1 MLNAAKHFIFILFLL
16 VLFLAISLLDVSN
29 HPREVVVAI
38 GLIGIWRYSWGLLHF
53 FRCVWFNQVSFP
65 QTRQQAD
72 KALTSQKLGHAFLLV
87 TSFRIDATTTSK
99 VYCAAFAAAAR
110 APAGGTVVA
119 SLVELG
125 DERLI
130 QGIADTL
137 YGDAKPFRLKFV
149 RIPGTGKRDAIAF
162 GLRAI
167 QEFCPSKIDTV
178 SFIDGDSI
186 VPQNLIEKCA
196 SIFLLDEKIGAL
208 TTDEICTVEGAEIFK
223 NWYSLRFAQR
233 QILMSSH
240 GQAKRVLTLTGRMSM
255 FRAHLVCQKSFI
267 DQIQNDYINHWRLGR
282 IRMLTGDDKS
292 SWFWMLSH
300 GYTTHY
306 VPDVQ
311 VETIE
316 QPPSPNFVKSAS
328 VLMTRWFGNML
339 RTNSRAIALGPRRIG
354 FFTWWS
360 VIDQRLSMWSCLSG
374 VVLTLLG
381 SLFVSPWVVVY
392 YALWILISR
401 YVLVL
406 SLLVVRPSVSLSYVP
421 LLYFNQIF
429 GSLVKVYVMFRLDR
443 QKWTRQKTSLAT
455 TSSTWENL
463 GKLWSSRMMT
473 LVAVLVYVCL
483 LTAITSAS
491 RSAGYQTD
499 KNSVVVFEQKP

>member
-1 MLNAAKHFIFILFLL
+1 MLNMAKHLAF
-16 VLFLAISLLDVSN
+16 VLFLVALILAIPEQSLNS
-29 HPREVVVAI
+29 HPRDALVVVGI
-38 GLIGIWRYSWGLLHF
+38 IGIWRYSWGLLHF
-53 FRCVWFNQVSFP
+53 FRCIWFNHITFP
-65 QTRQQAD
+65 ETRRQAD
-72 KALTSQKLGHAFLLV
+72 LALTNQTLGHAYMLV
-87 TSFRIDATTTSK
+87 TSFRIDASTTSK
-99 VYCAAFAAAAR
+99 VYRAAFAAASM

-137 YGDAKPFRLKFV
+137 YGDDKPFRLKFV
-149 RIPGTGKRDAIAF
+149 RIPGTGKRDALAF
-162 GLRAI
+162 GLKAI
-167 QEFCPSKIDTV
+167 QEYNPTSFDTV

-186 VPQNLIEKCA
+186 VPENLIEKCA
-196 SIFLLDEKIGAL
+196 SIFLLDSKIGAL

-240 GQAKRVLTLTGRMSM
+240 GLAQRVLTLTGRMSM
-255 FRAHLVCQKSFI
+255 FRAHLVCQQGFI
-267 DQIQNDYINHWRLGR
+267 DQIQNDYIQHWRLGR

-292 SWFWMLSH
+292 SWFWMLSN
-300 GYTTHY
+300 GYRTHY

-311 VETIE
+311 IDTIE

-339 RTNSRAIALGPRRIG
+339 RTNSRAIALGPWRIG

-360 VIDQRLSMWSCLSG
+360 VLDQRLSMWSCLSG
-374 VVLTLLG
+374 VVLTVLG
-381 SLFVSPWVVVY
+381 SMFVSPWVIAY

-401 YVLVL
+401 YVLTL
-406 SLLVVRPSVSLSYVP
+406 SLLAVRPTVSVSYVP

-429 GSLVKVYVMFRLDR
+429 GSLVKIYVMFRLDR
-443 QKWTRQKTSLAT
+443 QKWTRQKTSFAT
-455 TSSTWENL
+455 TSSSWDSF

-473 LVAVLVYVCL
+473 LVAVLVYVSIL
-483 LTAITSAS
+483 GALTSVT
-491 RSAGYQTD
+491 RSVNADAGR
-499 KNSVVVFEQKP
+499 KNVVVLEQKP

>member
-1 MLNAAKHFIFILFLL
+1 MLNVAKHIAFVLFVL
-16 VLFLAISLLDVSN
+16 VLVLAIPESALNN
-29 HPREVVVAI
+29 HPRDAVFAV
-38 GLIGIWRYSWGLLHF
+38 GLIGAWRYSWGLLHF
-53 FRCVWFNQVSFP
+53 FRCLWFNHISFP
-65 QTRQQAD
+65 ETRLQAD
-72 KALTSQKLGHAFLLV
+72 KALSTQKLGHAYMLV
-87 TSFRIDATTTSK
+87 TSFRIDASTTSE
-99 VYCAAFAAAAR
+99 VYRAAFAAAAC

-137 YGDAKPFRLKFV
+137 YGQDKPFQLKFV
-149 RIPGTGKRDAIAF
+149 RIPGTGKRDALAF
-162 GLRAI
+162 GLKAI
-167 QEFCPSKIDTV
+167 QEYGPTDIDTV

-186 VPQNLIEKCA
+186 VPENLIEKCA
-196 SIFLLDEKIGAL
+196 SIFLLDDKIGAL

-240 GQAKRVLTLTGRMSM
+240 GLAKRVLTLTGRMSM
-255 FRAHLVCQKSFI
+255 FRAHLVCQQSFI

-300 GYTTHY
+300 GYRTHY

-339 RTNSRAIALGPRRIG
+339 RTNSRAIALGPWRIG

-360 VIDQRLSMWSCLSG
+360 VLDQRLSMWSCLSG
-374 VVLTLLG
+374 VVLTALG
-381 SLFVSPWVVVY
+381 SLFVSPWVIVY
-392 YALWILISR
+392 YVLWILISR
-401 YVLVL
+401 YVLTL
-406 SLLVVRPSVSLSYVP
+406 SLLVVRPSVSISYVP

-429 GSLVKVYVMFRLDR
+429 GSLVKIYVLFRLDR
-443 QKWTRQKTSLAT
+443 QKWTRQKTSFVT
-455 TSSTWENL
+455 TGSTWDSF

-473 LVAVLVYVCL
+473 LVAVLVYVSL
-483 LTAITSAS
+483 LGAITSVS
-491 RSAGYQTD
+491 YSEGYGVG
-499 KNSVVVFEQKP
+499 KNSVVVVEKKP